1 MVLFSTC
8 PIGRYPYQET
18 VLYWKK
24 EQHRSESTSDTEIP
38 VGGVGG
44 GGLRYRGGG
53 GGGGWRA
60 HTLVIKIKKYPISTD
75 F

>member
-1 MVLFSTC
+1 MSHFTILG
-8 PIGRYPYQET
+8 GRYPYQET

-38 VGGVGG
+38 GGG

-53 GGGGWRA
+53 GGRA